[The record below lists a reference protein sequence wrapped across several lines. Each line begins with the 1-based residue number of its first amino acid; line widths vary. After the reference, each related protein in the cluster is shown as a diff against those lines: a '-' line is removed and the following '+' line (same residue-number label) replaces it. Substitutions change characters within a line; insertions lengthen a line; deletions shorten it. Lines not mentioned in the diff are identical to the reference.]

1 MTNESH
7 AKSTAQATLEG
18 IKDLVF
24 RIQHAHECDGDREHC
39 ELDDETIRNGLGYP
53 PSREVT
59 DEDFADYHDA
69 DMALDAI
76 LEGPLSVEVRS
87 RWYVP
92 DEGDDRPYEYRIVLA
107 TGGPAVQIIGKLGED
122 REPITA
128 ELQYQDW
135 FTDWQKL
142 PITGDDEEVL
152 LEYAR
157 RFYYGE

>member
-69 DMALDAI
+69 DRALDAI
-76 LEGPLSVEVRS
+76 LEDPLSVEVRS
-87 RWYVP
+87 GWHTP
-92 DEGDDRPYEYRIVLA
+92 GTIDGPSEYRILLCW
-107 TGGPAVQIIGKLGED
+107 GGPAVQIIGKLGEY